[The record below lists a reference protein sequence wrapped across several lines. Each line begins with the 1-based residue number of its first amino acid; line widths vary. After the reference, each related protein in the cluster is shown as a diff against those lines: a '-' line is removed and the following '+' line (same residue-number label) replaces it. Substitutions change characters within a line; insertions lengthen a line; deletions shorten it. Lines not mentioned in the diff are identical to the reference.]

1 MTTKRVK
8 NQCCPT
14 DEECCPASP
23 TADER
28 PPLTYMQAV
37 KMTALFKV
45 LANDTRLRLLHH
57 LVRLGEVCV
66 TDLAAALG
74 MKPQAVSNQLQRL
87 ADTNIV
93 AARREGNNI
102 YYRVV
107 DRCIP
112 PLLDYALC
120 IMEDDRPGSSRG

>member
-1 MTTKRVK
+1 
-8 NQCCPT
+8 
-14 DEECCPASP
+14 
-23 TADER
+23 
-28 PPLTYMQAV
+28 MQAV

-57 LVRLGEVCV
+57 LIRSGEVCV
-66 TDLAAALG
+66 TDLADALG

-102 YYRVV
+102 YYCVV
-107 DRCIP
+107 DRCVP
-112 PLLDYALC
+112 PLLDQALC
-120 IMEDDRPGSSRG
+120 IMEDERPGSSRG